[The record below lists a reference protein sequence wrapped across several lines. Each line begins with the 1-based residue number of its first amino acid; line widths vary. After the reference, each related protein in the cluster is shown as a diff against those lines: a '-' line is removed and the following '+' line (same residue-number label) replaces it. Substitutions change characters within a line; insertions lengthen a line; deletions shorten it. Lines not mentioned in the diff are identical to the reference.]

1 MSAKSSEPLLDE
13 KVDNPKVLAMAGSVL
28 FGLGLIAFFVAW
40 RTSDSEMILYTA
52 ILLALGYPG
61 LLYARTLRKL
71 EMVEKRLKELE
82 K

>member
-1 MSAKSSEPLLDE
+1 MSAKPSEPLLDE

-28 FGLGLIAFFVAW
+28 FGLGLVAFFIAW
-40 RTSDSEMILYTA
+40 STSDVQMVLYTA

-71 EMVEKRLKELE
+71 EIVEKRLKELE